1 MGYYHLKLLSPRA
14 TFPFDMN
21 EREKQAMTE
30 HSHYWQRLA
39 EKHRAVVVGPVFDPK
54 GAYGMAIVETENEAE
69 AEALAS
75 ADPVITASLGF
86 RYEVS
91 PMPSLIIRDIDDL

>member
-1 MGYYHLKLLSPRA
+1 MGYFHLKLVPPRA

-21 EREKQAMTE
+21 EAEKAAMTE
-30 HSHYWQRLA
+30 HAKYWQRLA
-39 EKHRAVVVGPVFDPK
+39 EDKRAVVVGPVFDPK
-54 GAYGMAIVETENEAE
+54 GAWGMAVVETENEAE
-69 AEALAS
+69 AEALAD
-75 ADPVITASLGF
+75 ADPVAAANLGF

>member
-1 MGYYHLKLLSPRA
+1 MGYYHLKLIPPRT

-21 EREKQAMTE
+21 EAEKVGMTA

-39 EKHRAVVVGPVFDPK
+39 EDKRAVVVGPVFDPK
-54 GAYGMAIVETENEAE
+54 GAWGMAIVETENETE
-69 AEALAS
+69 AEALAD
-75 ADPVITASLGF
+75 ADPVIIASLGF
-86 RYEVS
+86 RYDVC